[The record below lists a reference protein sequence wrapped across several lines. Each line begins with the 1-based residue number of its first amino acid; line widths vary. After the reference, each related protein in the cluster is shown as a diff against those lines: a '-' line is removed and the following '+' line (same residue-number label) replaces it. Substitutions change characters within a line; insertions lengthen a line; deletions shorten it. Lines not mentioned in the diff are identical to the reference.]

1 MFLFFIRQKRKRVE
15 EEGET
20 VSAKSQALAM
30 WIKFV
35 LFINSVDFI
44 SYVIVQILIEVD
56 YLENEGW
63 STIYEIYK
71 LVCIF
76 WVDLLCIT
84 NGLCFLVLF
93 QKMGKSK
100 N

>member
-1 MFLFFIRQKRKRVE
+1 
-15 EEGET
+15 
-20 VSAKSQALAM
+20 M
-30 WIKFV
+30 WILFV

-44 SYVIVQILIEVD
+44 SYVVVQVLIEID
-56 YLENEGW
+56 YFRNEGW
-63 STIYEIYK
+63 SDIYDIYK

-93 QKMGKSK
+93 QKMVKSK

>member
-1 MFLFFIRQKRKRVE
+1 
-15 EEGET
+15 
-20 VSAKSQALAM
+20 M
-30 WIKFV
+30 WILFV

-44 SYVIVQILIEVD
+44 SYVVVQVLIEID
-56 YLENEGW
+56 YFRNEGW
-63 STIYEIYK
+63 SDIYDIYN
-71 LVCIF
+71 LFCIF

-93 QKMGKSK
+93 QKMAKSK